1 MPNLEQD
8 EDDQYKSLPMSTDNE
23 IHDKPAKRA
32 KFASEPASPT
42 KAAEVAQSYPASV
55 SIAQLLNAGKF
66 VKPASRT
73 KTVLNLESFDLL
85 NKEWKTEKC
94 LNLFVDDDK
103 FASGA
108 FRDAFKGT
116 PESGSQCKK
125 QWVIK
130 KYNDKSKN
138 TIVDTIKTT
147 VEIHTRKQVQ
157 MHTVA
162 RQLTKRF
169 SSIVPEEF
177 GQSFAYNKV
186 FYSRFSDEPVTV
198 EEFVSG
204 QFTKYVNN
212 DGNCIIP
219 KEDAHPEFK
228 EIFDKAQ
235 CLVHYT
241 SLITK
246 QQLMLLDIQG
256 SRYSLY
262 DPEIATADLIDEGEV
277 FFCCGN
283 LSSTSIDRFNND
295 HICNKYCDMVQK
307 VLESE

>member
-1 MPNLEQD
+1 MKMINTKVCQCQLIMR
-8 EDDQYKSLPMSTDNE
+8 YTISLPSVQ
-23 IHDKPAKRA
+23 
-32 KFASEPASPT
+32 SSQVEPASPT

-66 VKPASRT
+66 VNPASRT

-94 LNLFVDDDK
+94 LTLLVDDDK

-130 KYNDKSKN
+130 KYKDKSKN

-147 VEIHTRKQVQ
+147 VGIHTRKQVQ
-157 MHTVA
+157 IHTVA
-162 RQLTKRF
+162 RQLTKRL

-186 FYSRFSDEPVTV
+186 
-198 EEFVSG
+198 
-204 QFTKYVNN
+204 
-212 DGNCIIP
+212 
-219 KEDAHPEFK
+219 
-228 EIFDKAQ
+228 
-235 CLVHYT
+235 L
-241 SLITK
+241 
-246 QQLMLLDIQG
+246 
-256 SRYSLY
+256 
-262 DPEIATADLIDEGEV
+262 
-277 FFCCGN
+277 
-283 LSSTSIDRFNND
+283 
-295 HICNKYCDMVQK
+295 
-307 VLESE
+307 

>member
-8 EDDQYKSLPMSTDNE
+8 EDDQYKSLPMSADNE

-94 LNLFVDDDK
+94 LTLFVDDDK

-186 FYSRFSDEPVTV
+186 FYSRFNDEPVTV

-228 EIFDKAQ
+228 E
-235 CLVHYT
+235 
-241 SLITK
+241 
-246 QQLMLLDIQG
+246 
-256 SRYSLY
+256 
-262 DPEIATADLIDEGEV
+262 
-277 FFCCGN
+277 
-283 LSSTSIDRFNND
+283 SSTKPSA
-295 HICNKYCDMVQK
+295 
-307 VLESE
+307 

>member
-1 MPNLEQD
+1 
-8 EDDQYKSLPMSTDNE
+8 MSADNE
-23 IHDKPAKRA
+23 IHDKPAKCA

-85 NKEWKTEKC
+85 NKEWKTEKF
-94 LNLFVDDDK
+94 LTLFVDDDK
-103 FASGA
+103 FATGA

-162 RQLTKRF
+162 RQ
-169 SSIVPEEF
+169 
-177 GQSFAYNKV
+177 
-186 FYSRFSDEPVTV
+186 
-198 EEFVSG
+198 
-204 QFTKYVNN
+204 
-212 DGNCIIP
+212 
-219 KEDAHPEFK
+219 
-228 EIFDKAQ
+228 
-235 CLVHYT
+235 
-241 SLITK
+241 
-246 QQLMLLDIQG
+246 
-256 SRYSLY
+256 
-262 DPEIATADLIDEGEV
+262 
-277 FFCCGN
+277 
-283 LSSTSIDRFNND
+283 
-295 HICNKYCDMVQK
+295 
-307 VLESE
+307 

>member
-1 MPNLEQD
+1 MANLEQD
-8 EDDQYKSLPMSTDNE
+8 EDERYKSLPMSAGSDNE
-23 IHDKPAKRA
+23 VHHKPAKCA
-32 KFASEPASPT
+32 KFTSEPAAPT
-42 KAAEVAQSYPASV
+42 KASEVLQSYPASV
-55 SIAQLLNAGKF
+55 SIEQLLNAGKF

-73 KTVLNLESFDLL
+73 KTVSKLESFDLP

-94 LNLFVDDDK
+94 LTLYVDDDK

-125 QWVIK
+125 KRVIK

-138 TIVDTIKTT
+138 TIKDTVKTT

-162 RQLTKRF
+162 RQLTKQF

-186 FYSRFSDEPVTV
+186 FYSRLNDEPVTV

-219 KEDAHPEFK
+219 KADAHPEFK
-228 EIFDKAQ
+228 ELFEKAQ

-246 QQLMLLDIQG
+246 EQLMLLDIQG

-262 DPEIATADLIDEGEV
+262 DPEIATADLIDEGGL
-277 FFCCGN
+277 FLLWKSLFY
-283 LSSTSIDRFNND
+283 
-295 HICNKYCDMVQK
+295 KY
-307 VLESE
+307 